1 MKKIFVSM
9 LLLMTVVGV
18 QAQTANDEFTKEIER
33 TIELSNPTKT
43 FTETLNSQLKP
54 LVAQGMV
61 SSDKIGDIIKEIE
74 QLMVP
79 ELKKRIV
86 EIYKQNFTLAEL
98 KQMNYYLASPV
109 GQKAVKLTPMIAEES
124 IKVASMPEMQEK
136 LMKLMSSL
144 MQQ

>member
-1 MKKIFVSM
+1 
-9 LLLMTVVGV
+9 
-18 QAQTANDEFTKEIER
+18 
-33 TIELSNPTKT
+33 
-43 FTETLNSQLKP
+43 
-54 LVAQGMV
+54 
-61 SSDKIGDIIKEIE
+61 
-74 QLMVP
+74 MVP

-98 KQMNYYLASPV
+98 KQMNDYLASPV